1 MSTDNQNNQPNTPV
15 PAPQVPQSANP
26 APANNDSGQALADL
40 ADTLSSVD
48 QNAPDAQANATS
60 ISDNNGG
67 RIELNQDKID
77 NRANTPVIKK

>member
-1 MSTDNQNNQPNTPV
+1 MSTNDQTNQPVTPV
-15 PAPQVPQSANP
+15 PAPQASEPDNP
-26 APANNDSGQALADL
+26 APANNDDGQALANL
-40 ADTLSSVD
+40 ADALSSVD
-48 QNAPDAQANATS
+48 PKAPDAEANATS

>member
-15 PAPQVPQSANP
+15 PAQPVNP

-48 QNAPDAQANATS
+48 PNAPDAEANATS

-77 NRANTPVIKK
+77 NRADAPVIKK